1 MDITI
6 QMRSLELLIKMLKRD
21 MEGIPAYGYTRQ
33 MGSLPL
39 LSARE
44 SLPRCTPEEA
54 GLSSTVVER
63 FFRNLSD
70 NTAELGIHSAML
82 LRHGKVF
89 AEGYYAPYRPEIPH
103 MLYSASKSVT
113 STAIGMAV
121 DEGLMDIDERLEG
134 IFPGYA
140 GKPANKW
147 SKMLTVRHLLTMST
161 GVRFNEVGSAL
172 DEDWVKM
179 FMESVPKFEPGTQFE
194 YNSLNTYMLSA
205 VLRKK
210 TGMSLTEF
218 LTPRL
223 YEPLDIRS
231 HHWETCPK
239 GMEKGGWGLNLCI
252 EDLAKI
258 AQLYLN
264 KGVWNGRRLLSEEWI
279 DAATSPQIPTP
290 NGEMRHGYGY
300 QIWMS
305 DDDGDYQFNG
315 AFGQYVLVFPKYE
328 TVIAMYSGSSNLF
341 VNGGLSG
348 MVREL
353 LTSFADEPLAPDN
366 EAYASLKSTLNSL
379 EYSPSHPRYLG
390 TDAEEFE
397 RIAYRLDGREYFAGP
412 NTGGLFPQT
421 LQAVHSNMTDSVTM
435 LRFEKRDKDLYL
447 YIYEKDE
454 RNLLVLRHDGAF
466 EYGAATMRGERQ
478 LVATRCRWKLDVNR
492 IRLWVMTGFIETPNS
507 RILTLDITPQK
518 MSVTFDERPA
528 LDKTVQMLF
537 DLVGVSSMAFY
548 RHMLP
553 LLQRENLVNLVK
565 RFTEPVAECVMVKH
579 NDEEPLPRI
588 EK

>member
-1 MDITI
+1 
-6 QMRSLELLIKMLKRD
+6 
-21 MEGIPAYGYTRQ
+21 
-33 MGSLPL
+33 
-39 LSARE
+39 
-44 SLPRCTPEEA
+44 
-54 GLSSTVVER
+54 
-63 FFRNLSD
+63 
-70 NTAELGIHSAML
+70 
-82 LRHGKVF
+82 
-89 AEGYYAPYRPEIPH
+89 
-103 MLYSASKSVT
+103 
-113 STAIGMAV
+113 
-121 DEGLMDIDERLEG
+121 
-134 IFPGYA
+134 
-140 GKPANKW
+140 
-147 SKMLTVRHLLTMST
+147 
-161 GVRFNEVGSAL
+161 
-172 DEDWVKM
+172 
-179 FMESVPKFEPGTQFE
+179 
-194 YNSLNTYMLSA
+194 
-205 VLRKK
+205 
-210 TGMSLTEF
+210 
-218 LTPRL
+218 
-223 YEPLDIRS
+223 
-231 HHWETCPK
+231 
-239 GMEKGGWGLNLCI
+239 
-252 EDLAKI
+252 
-258 AQLYLN
+258 
-264 KGVWNGRRLLSEEWI
+264 
-279 DAATSPQIPTP
+279 
-290 NGEMRHGYGY
+290 
-300 QIWMS
+300 
-305 DDDGDYQFNG
+305 
-315 AFGQYVLVFPKYE
+315 
-328 TVIAMYSGSSNLF
+328 MYSGSSNLF

-454 RNLLVLRHDGAF
+454 RNLLILRHDGAF

-507 RILTLDITPQK
+507 RILTLDIAPQK

-579 NDEEPLPRI
+579 NDEEPVPRI

>member
-121 DEGLMDIDERLEG
+121 DEGLMDIDERLEN

>member
-1 MDITI
+1 MFSFMRKRPEEVGIPSGAIAAYIRAIEERRLCLHSLLIIRRGALVFEGQWAPMTSTEKHRLYSSSKSFVSMAIGLLVGDGKLQLSDRVVDFFPEYDQSGMHRWMKDTTIRDLLCMADCHDDTTYNMNKPEPDMDWVRTWFETPPTHKSGTVFQYNTACTLMLCVIVERVAGKNFEDLLRERVFEPMGMREDITCVK
-6 QMRSLELLIKMLKRD
+6 SPCGHSWGGS
-21 MEGIPAYGYTRQ
+21 GI
-33 MGSLPL
+33 L
-39 LSARE
+39 
-44 SLPRCTPEEA
+44 A
-54 GLSSTVVER
+54 G
-63 FFRNLSD
+63 
-70 NTAELGIHSAML
+70 AM
-82 LRHGKVF
+82 
-89 AEGYYAPYRPEIPH
+89 
-103 MLYSASKSVT
+103 
-113 STAIGMAV
+113 
-121 DEGLMDIDERLEG
+121 
-134 IFPGYA
+134 
-140 GKPANKW
+140 
-147 SKMLTVRHLLTMST
+147 
-161 GVRFNEVGSAL
+161 
-172 DEDWVKM
+172 
-179 FMESVPKFEPGTQFE
+179 
-194 YNSLNTYMLSA
+194 
-205 VLRKK
+205 
-210 TGMSLTEF
+210 
-218 LTPRL
+218 
-223 YEPLDIRS
+223 
-231 HHWETCPK
+231 
-239 GMEKGGWGLNLCI
+239 
-252 EDLAKI
+252 DLAKM
-258 AQLYLN
+258 AYLVMHGGCVDGKQLLPADYVREATAN
-264 KGVWNGRRLLSEEWI
+264 QIDNAI
-279 DAATSPQIPTP
+279 DAD
-290 NGEMRHGYGY
+290 NVEYMEGYGY

-315 AFGQYVLVFPKYE
+315 AFGQYVLVFPKQE

-353 LTSFADEPLAPDN
+353 LTSFADEPLAADN

-507 RILTLDITPQK
+507 RILTLDIAPQK

>member
-121 DEGLMDIDERLEG
+121 DEGLMDIDERLED

-290 NGEMRHGYGY
+290 NGEMKHGYGY

-315 AFGQYVLVFPKYE
+315 AFGQYVLVFPKQE

-353 LTSFADEPLAPDN
+353 LTSFADEPLAADN

-454 RNLLVLRHDGAF
+454 RNLLVLRHNGAF

-507 RILTLDITPQK
+507 RILTLDIAPQK

>member
-1 MDITI
+1 MGLGTI
-6 QMRSLELLIKMLKRD
+6 NKTISLLTRLIDDKTTTEPILEFSPQKPSLPKAPVSSPLPRTSPESVGISSAYIAEFLTALELDK
-21 MEGIPAYGYTRQ
+21 
-33 MGSLPL
+33 SLNMH
-39 LSARE
+39 
-44 SLPRCTPEEA
+44 
-54 GLSSTVVER
+54 TV
-63 FFRNLSD
+63 
-70 NTAELGIHSAML
+70 TI
-82 LRHGKVF
+82 LRHGKVICEAGF
-89 AEGYYAPYRPEIPH
+89 GAYNTQYFSSTFSEC
-103 MLYSASKSVT
+103 KSIT
-113 STAIGMAV
+113 SLAIGILIGDGKLRLDEKVIDMFPDDDSAMAK
-121 DEGLMDIDERLEG
+121 IK
-134 IFPGYA
+134 Y
-140 GKPANKW
+140 KN
-147 SKMLTVRHLLTMST
+147 LTVEDLLTMRSGAT
-161 GVRFNEVGSAL
+161 FAEAGSMADSSWIKAFFSSSVKGDIGETFN
-172 DEDWVKM
+172 
-179 FMESVPKFEPGTQFE
+179 

-205 VLRKK
+205 IVKQKSGKNLLDFLR
-210 TGMSLTEF
+210 E
-218 LTPRL
+218 RL
-223 YEPLDIRS
+223 FDEMDIQGIF
-231 HHWETCPK
+231 WEKSPE
-239 GMEKGGWGLNLCI
+239 GIEKGGWGLSLTAEDAAKLGQLCM
-252 EDLAKI
+252 
-258 AQLYLN
+258 N
-264 KGVWNGRRLLSEEWI
+264 MGRWNGKQIVSEEWI
-279 DAATSPQIPTP
+279 RQATSVQINTP
-290 NGEMRHGYGY
+290 NGEMKHGYGY

-305 DDDGDYQFNG
+305 DDEGDYQFNG

-348 MVREL
+348 MVHEL
-353 LTSFADEPLAPDN
+353 LSSFADEPLAADN
-366 EAYASLKSTLNSL
+366 ETYASLKSTLNSL

-507 RILTLDITPQK
+507 RILTLDIAPQK

>member
-21 MEGIPAYGYTRQ
+21 MEGIPAYGYARQ

-121 DEGLMDIDERLEG
+121 DEGLMDIDERLED

-264 KGVWNGRRLLSEEWI
+264 RGVWNGRRLLSEEWI